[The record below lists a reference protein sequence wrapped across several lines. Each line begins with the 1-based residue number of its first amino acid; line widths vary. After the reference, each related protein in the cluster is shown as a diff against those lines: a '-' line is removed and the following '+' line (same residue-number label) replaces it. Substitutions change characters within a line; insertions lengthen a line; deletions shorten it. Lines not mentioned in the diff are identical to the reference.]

1 MEPDSF
7 EVLEGVIR
15 CSQPWTE
22 SQIRWLNDRGVKAMV
37 SLEPLD
43 QGLVDTIR
51 SLGMKHLVLDV
62 PDMQLPTA
70 EQVESFLA
78 FMEAETS
85 ARRTVAIHCA
95 MGRGRTGTMY
105 ALWLVSRG
113 ADAETAIDQA
123 GTLETEAQREF
134 VRLFAAGAV
143 CAKTAGAAQTTAA
156 MGTRQT

>member
-1 MEPDSF
+1 LEPDSF

-22 SQIRWLNDRGVKAMV
+22 SQIHWLYDRGVRAMV

-43 QGLVDTIR
+43 QGLVEAIR
-51 SLGMKHLVLDV
+51 SLGISHLVLDV
-62 PDMQLPTA
+62 PDMRLPSA
-70 EQVESFLA
+70 EQVQRFVE

-85 ARRTVAIHCA
+85 ARRTVAIHCS

-113 ADAETAIDQA
+113 TDAEAAIDQA
-123 GTLETEAQREF
+123 GTLETEGQRAF
-134 VRLFAAGAV
+134 VRQFAAGTVRKEAV
-143 CAKTAGAAQTTAA
+143 GPA
-156 MGTRQT
+156 

>member
-22 SQIRWLNDRGVKAMV
+22 SQIHWLYERGVRAMV

-43 QGLVDTIR
+43 SGLVQTIQ
-51 SLGMKHLVLDV
+51 SLGIDHLVLDV
-62 PDMQLPTA
+62 PDMSLPTS
-70 EQVESFLA
+70 EQVDKFVA
-78 FMEAETS
+78 FMEAQTA

-113 ADAETAIDQA
+113 VSGEAAIQQA
-123 GTLETEAQREF
+123 GTLETESQREF
-134 VRLFAAGAV
+134 VRRFAAAVVGAV
-143 CAKTAGAAQTTAA
+143 QSLK
-156 MGTRQT
+156 